1 MSPRYSN
8 ISFLSDY
15 GLSDEFVGVVHAV
28 IAELAPH
35 ARVLDINHNIPAFD
49 VRAGS
54 LSLAR
59 AVQYLPSGVVL
70 AVVDPGVGTSRRAV
84 AVEVGGGEG
93 VFVGPDNGLL
103 SAAVA
108 LAGGAD
114 RAVELTNTEHH
125 LQSHGATFAGRD
137 VFAPIAALLANGVP
151 LTDFGPLIDPGLLM
165 PGLVPLPQ
173 ESEGALQC
181 EITWVDVYGNCQLNV
196 GIEDV
201 AVWGSPIKV
210 TIGEIVR
217 SCAVVRNFESIGT
230 GGLAL
235 VIDSYGML
243 ALATDRG
250 SASVEINIGVGDS
263 VHLAR
268 A

>member
-1 MSPRYSN
+1 MSTRYSN

-15 GLSDEFVGVVHAV
+15 GLQDEFVGVVHAV
-28 IAELAPH
+28 IAEIAPH

-84 AVEVGGGEG
+84 AIEVGGGEG

-103 SAAVA
+103 SGAVA

-114 RAVELTNTEHH
+114 RAVELSNTEFH
-125 LQSHGATFAGRD
+125 LLSHGATFAGRD
-137 VFAPIAALLANGVP
+137 VFAPVAAQLANGTP

-165 PGLVPLPQ
+165 PGLIPLPQ
-173 ESEGALQC
+173 ESDGSVQC
-181 EITWVDVYGNCQLNV
+181 EITWVDHYGNCQLNLGV
-196 GIEDV
+196 EDV
-201 AVWGSPIKV
+201 RSWGTPIKV
-210 TIGEIVR
+210 TIDETVR
-217 SCAVVRNFESIGT
+217 MCAVVDNFESIGT

-235 VIDSYGML
+235 VVDSYGML
-243 ALATDRG
+243 ALATERG
-250 SASVEINIGVGDS
+250 SAATEIGIGVGVS
-263 VHLAR
+263 VTLAR